1 MINWYKFLLNET
13 SRNFFDRNV
22 GIIYHLPTDSFK
34 MNITSMAVSEME
46 SSELSDLLKEA
57 GVAKILNEYQ
67 IDKLLGMGAK
77 GLAFTLKYPH
87 ENYILKFQ
95 IDSEEEFRAVGE
107 VGTEY
112 PSHLYKKQEKDIYD
126 PKEMRVLESKR
137 GWGENNSGEK
147 FHVSVTVMSKASEE
161 GITAE
166 DTKLTPSM
174 VYRDIFLTKIK
185 YLIMNFVDYLQAEDK
200 IRKDL
205 AKQRVGNRVLNLDGI
220 TTKETERI
228 MYLLEIKD
236 FKNVFRLLYNVFSRA
251 NLIQHLS
258 LEQYVGLCMQL
269 YKIIDESYVRTGH
282 HVALDLHSGNFG
294 FRPNSDIPIFF
305 DI

>member
-1 MINWYKFLLNET
+1 MINWYRFLLKES
-13 SRNFFDRNV
+13 SRDFFDRNV
-22 GIIYHLPTDSFK
+22 GIIYNISSDKINMTSIAMNK
-34 MNITSMAVSEME
+34 MEIDEFSN
-46 SSELSDLLKEA
+46 LLKQTDVEK
-57 GVAKILNEYQ
+57 VIKDYQ
-67 IDKLLGMGAK
+67 IDKLLGMGGK
-77 GLAFTLKYPH
+77 GFAFTLKYPH
-87 ENYILKFQ
+87 EDYVLKFQ
-95 IDSEEEFRAVGE
+95 IDSEEEFYAAGE

-126 PKEMRVLESKR
+126 PKEMRVLESAK
-137 GWGENNSGEK
+137 GWSESDNGEK
-147 FHVSVTVMSKASEE
+147 FHFSAIVMSKASEE
-161 GITAE
+161 GTTAD
-166 DTKLTPSM
+166 DTKITPSM
-174 VYRDIFLTKIK
+174 VYRDILLTKIK

-205 AKQRVGNRVLNLDGI
+205 AGRRVEYRVSNIDGI
-220 TTKETERI
+220 TPKEVERVMI
-228 MYLLEIKD
+228 LLDRKD

-251 NLIQHLS
+251 NLINYLS

-269 YKIIDESYVRTGH
+269 YKIIDESYVRTGY